1 MKPTEEDARSSE
13 SLGKTQSDT
22 GSIPPADV
30 ATDGGQL
37 EHELFTTT
45 AEDRP
50 SYTRKQRLSRLLDAY
65 VYAPMSV
72 AWADWRVRIG
82 GIILLFFFLMG
93 TVGPYV
99 VPEPRTLQGPIFL
112 EPFVDMTHPL
122 GTGVVGKD
130 MVSQIVHSTPAMLK
144 MITAGALF
152 SVVVATLIGTVS
164 GYKGGKVDS
173 VLMSFTDVVLTVPG
187 LALVLVIA
195 SVFPPKSPWIV
206 GLILGIDN
214 WPGLA
219 RTIRSQVLSI
229 REEEY
234 VEASRAMGLSK
245 WHIIRK
251 DLISQLMPYISIN
264 TATSA
269 RNIIFE
275 SVALYFLGILPMTS
289 LNWGVL
295 LNTAYQESNLRSP
308 ENIHFILIPMFT
320 IALISLGF
328 VLFAQ
333 GMDRVFNVRLRAKH
347 AKRVGGDDEGA
358 ELNDV

>member
-1 MKPTEEDARSSE
+1 MIVKPTKDDTHSSE
-13 SLGKTQSDT
+13 SFGTTQSNT
-22 GSIPPADV
+22 EV

-37 EHELFTTT
+37 EQELFTTT

-50 SYTRKQRLSRLLDAY
+50 SYTRKQRISRLLDAY
-65 VYAPMSV
+65 IYAPISV

-82 GIILLFFFLMG
+82 GAILLFFGLMG
-93 TVGPYV
+93 IIGPYI
-99 VPEPRTLQGPIFL
+99 VPEPQTLQGPIFL
-112 EPFVDMTHPL
+112 EPFTDMTHPL
-122 GTGVVGKD
+122 GTGNRGMD
-130 MVSQIVHSTPAMLK
+130 MVSLIVHSTPTMLK

-152 SVVVATLIGTVS
+152 SIVVATLIGTVS
-164 GYKGGKVDS
+164 GYKGGKIDS
-173 VLMSFTDVVLTVPG
+173 ILMSFTDVVLTVPG

-229 REEEY
+229 REEAY

-275 SVALYFLGILPMTS
+275 SVALYFLGILPVTS

-295 LNTAYQESNLRSP
+295 LNTAYSNSNLRSP
-308 ENIHFILIPMFT
+308 ENLHFILIPMLT

-347 AKRVGGDDEGA
+347 AKRVGGDNESA
-358 ELNDV
+358 ELNDA